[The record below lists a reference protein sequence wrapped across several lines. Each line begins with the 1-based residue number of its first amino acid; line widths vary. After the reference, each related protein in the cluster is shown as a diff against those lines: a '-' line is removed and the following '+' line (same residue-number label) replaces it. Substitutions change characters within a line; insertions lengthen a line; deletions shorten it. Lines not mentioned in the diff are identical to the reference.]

1 MIVMGFVLV
10 LAVLASAFAINMKVE
25 AILARNA
32 KSEADVEWLCRSGVE
47 LAKYILSSDM
57 ANNQEQPWDSLNE
70 TWAGGSGDTNGINP
84 LLNTLSLTN
93 AGWAPNTVLGLLF
106 PEEDPGPGVRCKIEI
121 IDLERKYNIN
131 RAAPRTIQQQAE
143 IGRWPLKNAFVLM
156 GIDTSLHDYLTDGIL
171 DWCDVDDDH
180 KINGAE
186 SDYYQSLTPPYSAK
200 NGPIDDLKE
209 LLLIR
214 NITPKM
220 YWGNRT
226 NQLANSALTAS
237 PIPTAEEEDEDEP
250 DYPVGLVD
258 LYTPIS
264 VGYIN
269 INTAS
274 LEVLQLLDG
283 MDENRAAFIINL
295 RNGFDG
301 IPGTVDDEPFST
313 ITGQGPLIPGTRAL
327 SQVPSFQTSAARAN
341 AARFMSISSA
351 TFQVT
356 VTAQMRSQ
364 TRTLIAVLS
373 RKSPTEIPILYTYWK

>member
-47 LAKYILSSDM
+47 LAKYMLASQLS
-57 ANNQEQPWDSLNE
+57 NNQEPYDSLNQS
-70 TWAGGSGDTNGINP
+70 WAGGPGSTNGINP
-84 LLNTLSLTN
+84 LLDSLSLTN

-106 PEEDPGPGVRCKIEI
+106 PEEDPGPGVQCKIEI

-131 RAAPRTIQQQAE
+131 RAAPRTVQQQAE

-156 GIDTSLHDYLTDGIL
+156 GIDTSLHDYLIDGIL

-180 KINGAE
+180 KVNGAE

-237 PIPTAEEEDEDEP
+237 PIPTAEEDEDEP

-274 LEVLQLLDG
+274 LEVLQLLPG
-283 MDENRAAFIINL
+283 MDENRAAFIIN
-295 RNGFDG
+295 RRAGFDTVE
-301 IPGTVDDEPFST
+301 GTTDDEPYT
-313 ITGQGPLIPGTRAL
+313 NIAEIRD
-327 SQVPSFQTSAARAN
+327 VPSFQTPQAIAN
-341 AARFMSISSA
+341 ARRYLSVRSS

-364 TRTLIAVLS
+364 TRTLVAVLS
-373 RKSPTEIPILYTYWK
+373 RKSPTEVPILYTYWK